1 MLPEV
6 FNFQSKPIRVVLI
19 DGEPWWV
26 AVDVCAVLEIKNSRD
41 ALGRLDEDEKGVVS
55 TDTLKGLQ
63 DLNVVNESG
72 LYALVL
78 GSRKKEAKEFK
89 KWITRDVL
97 PSIRKTGS
105 YGVEKALS
113 DPKQLRALL
122 GNYAERVEA
131 LEARVEEMIPKER
144 FHDSVS
150 QAINAQTVQEVA
162 KVLGWGPQKLFA
174 WLRGAG
180 YLMKDNIPYQRYINE
195 GYFKVV
201 ERVRYDPKT
210 KEPITYTRT
219 LITGRG
225 LAKLEKLS
233 QRALVLN

>member
-26 AVDVCAVLEIKNSRD
+26 AVDVCAVLEIGNPSQ
-41 ALGRLDEDEKGVVS
+41 ALKRLDQDE
-55 TDTLKGLQ
+55 TTLISIEGIPAGQ
-63 DLNVVNESG
+63 NVVNESG